1 MVIVRAALNETPQAS
16 TLQLSRLNGSSMSQ
30 PTRTCPTCHTPLPGV
45 AAFCYVCGSATP
57 PGLHRETGISI
68 AITRSGVTPADLT
81 RKLQRAL
88 GPGYE
93 LGERIGAGG
102 FAEVFKAR
110 DLRLKRDLAIK
121 VLRPDLGLT
130 PGMLQ
135 RFRREAETIATLRHP
150 NIVPIYDVGEGEGL
164 AFLIM
169 PFIAG
174 ESLRAWIDRDGALPT
189 DEVRRVLREAAS
201 GLSAAHERGVIHRDI
216 KPENIML
223 EGRERRVLL
232 MDFGIAKAVGG
243 AEDEDAGEALT
254 TTGIIIGTPQYMS
267 PEQACG
273 DKSIDARTDQYSL
286 AVVGYRMISGSL
298 PFEAESTR
306 AMLYQQLVA
315 EPTPLQSKVAD
326 VPPGI
331 AEAIQRAMAK
341 EPSERFASMVEFA
354 AMIDA
359 DRSGTF
365 LRITPA
371 APRPVRAWWRRPAV
385 LGGSAIAAGIAVFA
399 TLNLSGALATS
410 TADSTLIAPADSVVP
425 APDSSVQA
433 ALSGGATT
441 TQSSSGS
448 VAGVPPATRP
458 ADRGATLPRPAV
470 TKTVPPPAP
479 ARAVA
484 TASCARAADGSD
496 WTAAATAC
504 AREAA
509 SGAATAQRILG
520 TMYDEGNG
528 VPEDPT
534 QAVAWYRRAAASDLE
549 AKFLLAR
556 LGEIGRGTYA
566 AASESV
572 TLLREAAAG
581 GHLRAQQTLAF
592 RLENGAGIRKDE
604 AEALTWYRRLAERGD
619 AGAQL
624 KVGEYLARG
633 RGTPKNEAEALDWF
647 KKAGDR
653 GSAEGA
659 WQASQAYFRGRG
671 TAKDET
677 AGMEWLRRAA
687 EGKHAE
693 AVKELKKRGG

>member
-1 MVIVRAALNETPQAS
+1 
-16 TLQLSRLNGSSMSQ
+16 MSQ

-57 PGLHRETGISI
+57 PGLHRDTGAHVTISPSGIS
-68 AITRSGVTPADLT
+68 PADLK

-93 LGERIGAGG
+93 LGERVGAGG

-201 GLSAAHERGVIHRDI
+201 GLGAAHEQGVIHRDI

-223 EGRERRVLL
+223 EGRDRRVLL

-243 AEDEDAGEALT
+243 AEDEEAGEALT

-365 LRITPA
+365 SRIATIPS
-371 APRPVRAWWRRPAV
+371 PTRAWWRHPAV
-385 LGGSAIAAGIAVFA
+385 LGGGAIAAGLAVFA
-399 TLNLSGALATS
+399 AINLSGALGS
-410 TADSTLIAPADSVVP
+410 TGADSTLITPTDSLTPPADSSNVATLP
-425 APDSSVQA
+425 GS
-433 ALSGGATT
+433 ATT
-441 TQSSSGS
+441 TQSSTAAARG
-448 VAGVPPATRP
+448 AATTVRP
-458 ADRGATLPRPAV
+458 IDRGPTVPRPTTTRAA
-470 TKTVPPPAP
+470 TSPAP
-479 ARAVA
+479 VPKTA
-484 TASCARAADGSD
+484 TNTSCARAADGGD

-509 SGAATAQRILG
+509 NGGATAQRILG
-520 TMYDEGNG
+520 TMYDKGNG

-534 QAVAWYRRAAASDLE
+534 QAVAWYRRAASTDLE

-556 LGEIGRGTYA
+556 LVEMGRGTYA
-566 AASESV
+566 AGSESV

-581 GHLRAQQTLAF
+581 GHPRAQQTLAF
-592 RLENGAGIRKDE
+592 RLEIGAGIRKDE
-604 AEALTWYRRLAERGD
+604 AEALTWYRRVAERGD
-619 AGAQL
+619 AAAQV
-624 KVGEYLARG
+624 KVGEFLARG
-633 RGTPKNEAEALDWF
+633 RGAPKNETEALDWF
-647 KKAGDR
+647 KKAADR

-659 WQASQAYFRGRG
+659 WQAAQAYFRGRG
-671 TAKDET
+671 TAKDEA
-677 AGMEWLRRAA
+677 AGMELLRRAA

-693 AVKELKKRGG
+693 AVKELKKREG

>member
-1 MVIVRAALNETPQAS
+1 
-16 TLQLSRLNGSSMSQ
+16 MSQ

-57 PGLHRETGISI
+57 PGLYRETGAHV
-68 AITRSGVTPADLT
+68 AITASGITPADLK

-189 DEVRRVLREAAS
+189 DEVRRVLREASS
-201 GLSAAHERGVIHRDI
+201 GLGAAHERGVIHRDI

-243 AEDEDAGEALT
+243 TEDEEAGEALT

-298 PFEAESTR
+298 PFEGESTR

-315 EPTPLQSKVAD
+315 EPAPLQSKVAD

-341 EPSERFASMVEFA
+341 EPSERFPSMVEFA

-365 LRITPA
+365 TRIAANA
-371 APRPVRAWWRRPAV
+371 APPARAWWRRPAV
-385 LGGSAIAAGIAVFA
+385 LGGGVIATGIAVFA
-399 TLNLSGALATS
+399 AINLSGTLAS
-410 TADSTLIAPADSVVP
+410 TGADSTLITPVDSLAA
-425 APDSSVQA
+425 APDSSKA
-433 ALSGGATT
+433 
-441 TQSSSGS
+441 
-448 VAGVPPATRP
+448 
-458 ADRGATLPRPAV
+458 ATLPGTATTPQS
-470 TKTVPPPAP
+470 
-479 ARAVA
+479 A
-484 TASCARAADGSD
+484 TAAPRGVSPTVRPVDRDASLPRPTATKATSTTGTATAAATTSCARAADSGD
-496 WTAAATAC
+496 WTAAATSC
-504 AREAA
+504 AKEAA
-509 SGAATAQRILG
+509 NGGATAQRILG
-520 TMYDEGNG
+520 TMYDKGNG

-534 QAVAWYRRAAASDLE
+534 QAVAWYRRAAPTDLE

-556 LGEIGRGTYA
+556 LVEVGRGTYA
-566 AASESV
+566 AGSESV

-604 AEALTWYRRLAERGD
+604 AEALTWYRRVAERGD
-619 AGAQL
+619 AAAQV
-624 KVGEYLARG
+624 KVGDFLARG
-633 RGTPKNEAEALDWF
+633 RGAPKNEAEALDWF

-659 WQASQAYFRGRG
+659 WQAAQAYFRGRG
-671 TAKDET
+671 TAKDEA

-693 AVKELKKRGG
+693 AVKELKKREG